1 MLIEKMNESHLDDV
15 CVVENLSLTPPWSRN
30 MFLEELQSKTALYY
44 VAEEN
49 GKAIA
54 YMGMHCVCG
63 EGHITNVAVHPDY
76 RKQGIAI
83 KLISH
88 FIGYGKENDFEFL
101 TLEVR
106 ESNIPAIS
114 LYKKFGFTE
123 VGVRKNYYEHK
134 ENAILM
140 TLFFK

>member
-83 KLISH
+83 ALISH
-88 FIGYGKENDFEFL
+88 FIDYGKENDFEFL